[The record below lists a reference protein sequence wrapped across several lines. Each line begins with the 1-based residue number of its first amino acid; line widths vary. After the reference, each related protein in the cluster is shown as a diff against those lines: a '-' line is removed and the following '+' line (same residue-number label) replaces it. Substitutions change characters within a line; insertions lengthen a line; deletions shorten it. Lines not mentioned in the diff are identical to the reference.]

1 MRGMC
6 TPNLSRAHPMEH
18 GSSEIRYQRMQQY
31 RVTEILDNSFLNT
44 SRHKPDI
51 SLLSNG
57 HELLQKDF
65 EIGAHWKGS

>member
-1 MRGMC
+1 
-6 TPNLSRAHPMEH
+6 
-18 GSSEIRYQRMQQY
+18 MQKY
-31 RVTEILDNSFLNT
+31 RVTEILDNSLLNT